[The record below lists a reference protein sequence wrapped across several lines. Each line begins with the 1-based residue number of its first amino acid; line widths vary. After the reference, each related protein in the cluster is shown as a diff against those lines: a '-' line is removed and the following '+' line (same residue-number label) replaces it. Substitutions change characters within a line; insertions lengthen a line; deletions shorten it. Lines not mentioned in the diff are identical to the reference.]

1 VAGLHPFRL
10 HRVYLAASRFEA
22 ATLMRLPARVLET
35 ELRIKGES
43 GEAEAAIYELIAEL
57 AGRPAPS
64 RAARR

>member
-1 VAGLHPFRL
+1 
-10 HRVYLAASRFEA
+10 
-22 ATLMRLPARVLET
+22 MRLPARVLET